1 METRYHSF
9 WCCTGTGFEAP
20 AKFAK
25 MIYAHKDNSLYVN
38 MFIAS
43 TLDWNEKNI
52 MITQSTNFPDED
64 QTLLTIKSSST
75 QQIDLKNTDPLLDQK
90 IKVWL

>member
-1 METRYHSF
+1 MLYRY
-9 WCCTGTGFEAP
+9 GFEAP

-75 QQIDLKNTDPLLDQK
+75 QQIDLKIRIPFGSKNK
-90 IKVWL
+90 SMVGR